1 MFDPEV
7 IVPKIKS
14 LKKYLKKVV
23 FKRKKLFI
31 GIAIV
36 FLFFLGA
43 AFIKGKRA
51 KTSASIVKSVK
62 VNIDKGFEFPA
73 LDNQGKDSF
82 KKIKFK
88 IEDAEKT
95 NQVAVKDQV
104 FTAKNNKVFLIVNL
118 ELKND
123 ETKPYNILPG
133 DLVRVTYNSDEESKF
148 APDLHNNLV
157 SVAAISTKIDRIGF
171 VIPEQAKEFKFYIGE
186 LEGKKEIV
194 SISFP
199 S

>member
-1 MFDPEV
+1 MLDPEV
-7 IVPKIKS
+7 ILPKIKS

-23 FKRKKLFI
+23 LERKKLSI
-31 GIAIV
+31 GIAVV
-36 FLFFLGA
+36 FLLIAGTT
-43 AFIKGKRA
+43 FIKGRRA
-51 KTSASIVKSVK
+51 KTSASTVKSIK
-62 VNIDKGFEFPA
+62 VNIDRGFEFPA
-73 LDNQGKDSF
+73 LDNQGKASF

-88 IEDAEKT
+88 IKDAEKT

-104 FTAKNNKVFLIVNL
+104 FTAKNNREFLIVNL

-123 ETKPYNILPG
+123 EAKPYSILPG
-133 DLVRVTYNSDEESKF
+133 DLVRLTYSNDEESKF

-171 VIPEQAKEFKFYIGE
+171 VIPEQAKEFKLYIGE
-186 LEGKKEIV
+186 LEGEKEV
-194 SISFP
+194 VLISFP